1 MHGIF
6 CGRKASVSWTSGIWT
21 QLLNDWLATI
31 RTASRH
37 SIVCAS
43 SWMHRKWSGSGT
55 GRYIYI
61 SPHFQLTIHW
71 LCGGDV
77 PMSTTNCQIVKLNSI
92 GRLLYFLVGRL
103 LLLSLSQTRNG
114 SFACA
119 SNICYLIFN
128 FTEWNLL
135 KMSTSASG
143 SIRQWERGRGV
154 NKEEREAICT
164 DIYIYRWCRL

>member
-37 SIVCAS
+37 RIVCAS

-55 GRYIYI
+55 GRYI

-77 PMSTTNCQIVKLNSI
+77 PMSTTNCPCQTKFYRAAPFFSRRPPPPAFPFSNKKRFF
-92 GRLLYFLVGRL
+92 RLRIKHLLFDFQLHWMEFVDWSTDRYHRLCILY
-103 LLLSLSQTRNG
+103 LLSFIKFPQFLEN
-114 SFACA
+114 C
-119 SNICYLIFN
+119 
-128 FTEWNLL
+128 
-135 KMSTSASG
+135 
-143 SIRQWERGRGV
+143 
-154 NKEEREAICT
+154 
-164 DIYIYRWCRL
+164 